1 MRNTSPLT
9 ANIAK
14 EISQLIHAGE
24 LKPDEHLST
33 QGLADKFGV
42 SRSPVREA
50 MQLLFD
56 QGFLE
61 QKPNRGFFVSTTR
74 IKQPENAP
82 DDQLQETMS
91 DYQRLAEDW
100 LTDRISSDVTEM
112 MLRQR
117 YGLTKAQLNDILM
130 RAAREGWAERKQ
142 GYGWRF
148 LPVAKTAEAFEQIY
162 RFRML
167 IEPAAM
173 LEPTFTLD
181 RKIIDEQRRI
191 QERMLET
198 DIKNLPAERLLYNGS
213 LFHEELIKMSG
224 NPFYHISLVRVNRMR
239 RLLEYRSNVD
249 RDRLHVQCQDHLA
262 ILALLQEGDIVEAS
276 FAMRRHLGGALTQ
289 KSPLLWSKNVASER
303 DGEVLA
309 GSRPAD

>member
-1 MRNTSPLT
+1 MRSSSQLT

-14 EISQLIHAGE
+14 EIGQLIRSGE
-24 LKPDEHLST
+24 LKPDDHLST

-50 MQLLFD
+50 MQLLFEN
-56 QGFLE
+56 GLLE
-61 QKPNRGFFVSTTR
+61 QKPNRGFFVSGNA
-74 IKQPENAP
+74 KQEAVEAP

-91 DYQRLAEDW
+91 DYHRLAEDW
-100 LTDRISSDVTEM
+100 LTDRIPADVTEQ
-112 MLRQR
+112 MLRDR
-117 YGLTKAQLNDILM
+117 YGLTKAQVSDILM
-130 RAAREGWAERKQ
+130 RATREGWAERKQ

-173 LEPTFTLD
+173 LEPTFALD

-198 DIKNLPAERLLYNGS
+198 DIRILPAERLLYNGS
-213 LFHEELIKMSG
+213 LYHEELIKMSG
-224 NPFYHISLVRVNRMR
+224 NPFFHLSLVRVNRMR

-249 RDRLHVQCQDHLA
+249 RDRLHVQCEDHLA
-262 ILALLQEGDIVEAS
+262 ILSLLEQGEIVEAS
-276 FAMRRHLGGALTQ
+276 YAMRRHLGGALSR
-289 KSPLLWSKNVASER
+289 KSPLLWSQ
-303 DGEVLA
+303 EVTESRRTETNGPAA
-309 GSRPAD
+309 GGV